1 MSLLDLTSVFFVGR
15 SAVLLE
21 VVDKLLQKMRIR
33 VEHDLVASERNLRLG
48 HVRRIACCTAPKANL
63 PLTIYSPVQ
72 AQRQVL
78 LFILLSVTLTEGLAF
93 SQEAAPETSPSVT
106 VTGKVPPPY
115 HDPYT
120 YLEPDSLLESS
131 MSGSVYRN
139 HFFAF
144 SYRLPQGWTAEDIQ
158 ITRKRDKGETV
169 RAEPPGS
176 SLTAQTV
183 KILGPVILLNAT
195 RVDAANHE
203 RLAVPFVSIAAN
215 PSHEPLS
222 VGSIRHSLDS
232 TESARQAHGIRLL
245 SEPIE
250 TSISSHS
257 FFRTDF
263 REIQNGVTIWKTFY
277 RTSIHGG
284 ELIITFCASSKAEL
298 DQLLATAQSF
308 AFDAS

>member
-1 MSLLDLTSVFFVGR
+1 MRLDTEVRSCKFLDPQGRKSV
-15 SAVLLE
+15 
-21 VVDKLLQKMRIR
+21 KLALKI
-33 VEHDLVASERNLRLG
+33 
-48 HVRRIACCTAPKANL
+48 
-63 PLTIYSPVQ
+63 
-72 AQRQVL
+72 L
-78 LFILLSVTLTEGLAF
+78 LFFLSITLTEGVAC
-93 SQEAAPETSPSVT
+93 SQEAVPETSPSVT

-139 HFFAF
+139 DFFAF

-158 ITRKRDKGETV
+158 LTGKRDKGETV

-176 SLTAQTV
+176 SLTAQTI
-183 KILGPVILLNAT
+183 KILGPVILLNAA

-203 RLAVPFVSIAAN
+203 RLAVPFVSIAVY
-215 PSHEPLS
+215 PSEADQLS
-222 VGSIRHSLDS
+222 VGSIKRSLES
-232 TESARQAHGIRLL
+232 GESARQAHGIHLL
-245 SEPIE
+245 SGPVEIPI
-250 TSISSHS
+250 SGHS

-263 REIQNGVTIWKTFY
+263 SEIQNGATIWKTFY

-284 ELIITFCASSKAEL
+284 ELVVTFCADSKAEL
-298 DQLLATAQSF
+298 DQLVATVQSF

>member
-1 MSLLDLTSVFFVGR
+1 MSFQQVPQTKLDTEVRNCKFLDSQGRKSV
-15 SAVLLE
+15 
-21 VVDKLLQKMRIR
+21 KLALRI
-33 VEHDLVASERNLRLG
+33 
-48 HVRRIACCTAPKANL
+48 
-63 PLTIYSPVQ
+63 
-72 AQRQVL
+72 L
-78 LFILLSVTLTEGLAF
+78 LFILLSFTLAEGVSF

-120 YLEPDSLLESS
+120 YLEPDPLLESS

-158 ITRKRDKGETV
+158 ITGKRDKGETV
-169 RAEPPGS
+169 RAEPLGS

-203 RLAVPFVSIAAN
+203 RLAAPFVSISVN
-215 PSHEPLS
+215 PSSNEPLS
-222 VGSIRHSLDS
+222 VESMRHSLDL
-232 TESARQAHGIRLL
+232 TESARQAHGIHLL
-245 SEPIE
+245 SGPVEI
-250 TSISSHS
+250 SISGHS

-263 REIQNGVTIWKTFY
+263 NEGRDGETIWKTFY
-277 RTSIHGG
+277 RTSIRGG

-298 DQLLATAQSF
+298 DQLLATVQSF